1 MNERQYLCIH
11 FSISFDRT
19 TETLNSLKPS
29 NSLGVADARYT
40 TWLFSWIV
48 PFFRYEKREIT
59 QFANRT
65 HQFCRERKITI
76 LPILRDKGLFGQKFS
91 FRQNRRVPFADS
103 LANPTG
109 HLSQCPKFSP
119 LVKLGLTT
127 EQKYIACKVAQ
138 MKELDMAFLG
148 VKPMVIERD
157 ILNISL
163 ARKVDGRRMT
173 RVQSRHINF
182 AWDFFTSS

>member
-1 MNERQYLCIH
+1 MGRSSQFGRI
-11 FSISFDRT
+11 
-19 TETLNSLKPS
+19 
-29 NSLGVADARYT
+29 DA
-40 TWLFSWIV
+40 F
-48 PFFRYEKREIT
+48 
-59 QFANRT
+59 
-65 HQFCRERKITI
+65 
-76 LPILRDKGLFGQKFS
+76 
-91 FRQNRRVPFADS
+91 PFADS

-127 EQKYIACKVAQ
+127 KQKYIACKVAQ

-182 AWDFFTSS
+182 A